1 MNLKTLRIFFKDI
14 QMLLRLLKAM
24 AGARRNDKKQRHIIP
39 TVVDKMCLYKIK

>member
-1 MNLKTLRIFFKDI
+1 MNSKPLRIFFKDI

-24 AGARRNDKKQRHIIP
+24 AGAGNDKKQRHIIP